1 MKIIDA
7 TAPTSW
13 NAPQP
18 ALPPVAN
25 GVAHGSAPLRPLP
38 DSFATTR
45 DTLQRVATH
54 ILARRRHQLC
64 GKLGLR
70 VAPGGIGTP
79 SCGPDHEV
87 LRISGTRL
95 IREVTGSAA
104 RTTALDLAAA
114 TLEDAAELADVDLS
128 APFDAGHDTPSM
140 GDPGSV
146 LDVDAASADALAA
159 WFRFGWAVLDETVAG
174 LGPAAESSVVQL
186 WPEHFDAGINV
197 AAGSAGRVNLGVS
210 PGDAYSEQ
218 PYLYVG
224 PWGPDRPGDPSY
236 WNAPFGATL
245 AYDRLLASAE
255 PLADGAAFLVRG
267 VDLLGGG
274 SDRAA

>member
-186 WPEHFDAGINV
+186 WPEHFDAGCDV
-197 AAGSAGRVNLGVS
+197 AAAPGRRLNLGAS
-210 PGDAYSEQ
+210 PGDSFSAQ

-224 PWGPDRPGDPSY
+224 PWDPERPGDPGY
-236 WNAPFGATL
+236 WNAPFGAVLT
-245 AYDRLLASAE
+245 YEQLLTSPDPTAVAV
-255 PLADGAAFLVRG
+255 AFLRHG
-267 VDLLGGG
+267 VELFREL
-274 SDRAA
+274 R